1 MSLREHVIAA
11 LRTVRDPE
19 LPVSVYDLG
28 IIYGIETDASGR
40 VAIRMT
46 LTAPNCP
53 TAGSL
58 PGEVERAVRAIPG
71 VVDVRVELT
80 FEPPWSKDRMSPAI
94 RLFLGTEDSP
104 GPLVRMSL

>member
-1 MSLREHVIAA
+1 MTLRDEVIAA

-28 IIYGIETDASGR
+28 LIYAIEADTDGA
-40 VAIRMT
+40 VAILMT

-58 PGEVERAVRAIPG
+58 PGDVKRAVRALPG
-71 VVDVRVELT
+71 VTDVHVELT
-80 FEPPWSKDRMSPAI
+80 FEPPWTKDRMSPAL
-94 RLFLGTEDSP
+94 RLFLGTEDTP
-104 GPLVRMSL
+104 GPLVRLRL

>member
-1 MSLREHVIAA
+1 MSLREQVIAA
-11 LRTVRDPE
+11 LRKVRDPE

-28 IIYGIETDASGR
+28 LIYAVEADLNGA
-40 VAIRMT
+40 VAILMT

-71 VVDVRVELT
+71 VTDVCVQLT
-80 FEPPWSKDRMSPAI
+80 FEPPWSKERMSPAV

-104 GPLVRMSL
+104 GPLVSLRL